1 MNENQVALDLTN
13 CDREPIHIPGAI
25 QPHGVLLALVEPELS
40 VLQVSANLSAKL
52 GLPIEA
58 TLRSP
63 LEAVFGRDRAGE
75 VRKALDE
82 ARAGESSR
90 LCLVLGGT
98 RFDGLVHRHQGLAL
112 LELEPTDPGTAPQ
125 WPHQPLHRAIVRLQ
139 SAAKLQELCDAVVSE
154 VRKLTGFDRVMVYQF
169 DEDGHGVVR
178 AELKEDEL
186 EPYLGLHYPAS
197 DIPRQARE
205 LYLKNWIRIIP
216 EARYTRCELVPSHRP
231 DTGAPLD
238 LSFCILRSVSPIHLE
253 YLANMGV
260 RASMSVSIVVR
271 ERLWGLVSCINHRA
285 PRAVPASLR
294 ADCEV
299 LARLTSLQISALEDR
314 EIALRRTARK
324 RGMQALAESMGAGDE
339 VLGALLT
346 SPVELLG
353 LVEGAGASVVHAG
366 EVSSCGNTPSAE
378 AVRAIGD
385 FIDRL
390 QGDTV
395 FSTQSLALELPEA
408 ARWKDVASGV
418 LSFGLPGQ
426 PPRRLLWFKPE
437 ILQTVSWG
445 GDPRKP
451 VDEQTPAKLHPRR
464 SFASWR
470 EEVRLR
476 SVAWTPGNLEAAE
489 DLRRRAIEIDLE
501 KQVRRAHSA
510 VQARD
515 DLVAVVSHDLKNP
528 LNVVQLQATL
538 LRTWAKEDTGE
549 RAQRLR
555 AVVDR
560 LQRSIDRM
568 DALIHDLLD
577 LAKIEAGRFVLRR
590 TVEPVTDVVEE
601 TLVILGP
608 LADAK
613 RIQLKVEQAP
623 DLTIELDRE
632 RIFQVLSNLVGN
644 AIKFT
649 PEEGR
654 VAIRVALE
662 QGSVVFSVTDSGPG
676 VSEEHV
682 DKLFHRYWQ
691 APARGR
697 LGSGLGL
704 YIAKGIVEAHGGR
717 IWVQRS
723 SAGGASFHF
732 TLPASP
738 RERRS

>member
-1 MNENQVALDLTN
+1 MPAR
-13 CDREPIHIPGAI
+13 CG
-25 QPHGVLLALVEPELS
+25 
-40 VLQVSANLSAKL
+40 
-52 GLPIEA
+52 
-58 TLRSP
+58 
-63 LEAVFGRDRAGE
+63 
-75 VRKALDE
+75 KALTE
-82 ARAGESSR
+82 ARAGDSSP
-90 LCLVLGGT
+90 LGLVFGGT

-112 LELEPTDPGTAPQ
+112 LELEPADPGPAPQ
-125 WPHQPLHRAIVRLQ
+125 RPHRPLHTAIVHLQ
-139 SAAKLQELCDAVVSE
+139 SAVTLQELCDAVVSE

-178 AELKEDEL
+178 AELKGDEL

-216 EARYTRCELVPSHRP
+216 DARYARCELVPSHRP

-238 LSFCILRSVSPIHLE
+238 LSSCILRSVSPIHLE

-260 RASMSVSIVVR
+260 RASMSVSIVFR
-271 ERLWGLVSCINHRA
+271 ERLWGLVSCVNHSG
-285 PRAVPASLR
+285 PRAVPASVR

-314 EIALRRTARK
+314 EVAFRRTARK
-324 RGMQALAESMGAGDE
+324 RGMEALAESMRAGDE

-346 SPVELLG
+346 SPVELVG
-353 LVEGAGASVVHAG
+353 LVDATGVSVVHDG
-366 EVSSCGNTPSAE
+366 EVSSSGDTPPAE

-395 FSTQSLALELPEA
+395 FSTQSLALELPEV

-418 LSFGLPGQ
+418 LGFGLPGQ
-426 PPRRLLWFKPE
+426 PRRRLLWFKPE
-437 ILQTVSWG
+437 FLQTVSWG
-445 GDPRKP
+445 VIRESRWISSRPRSSILVGP
-451 VDEQTPAKLHPRR
+451 LPCGVRR
-464 SFASWR
+464 FASDRYPGPR
-470 EEVRLR
+470 EI
-476 SVAWTPGNLEAAE
+476 S
-489 DLRRRAIEIDLE
+489 RRPRICAGARYEIDLE
-501 KQVRRAHSA
+501 KQVQRAHSA
-510 VQARD
+510 VRARD

-560 LQRSIDRM
+560 LQRSVDRM

-577 LAKIEAGRFVLRR
+577 LAKIEAGRFVLHR
-590 TVEPVTDVVEE
+590 TVEPITDVVEE

-613 RIQLKVEQAP
+613 RIRLKVEQAP

-654 VAIRVALE
+654 IALRVALE
-662 QGSVVFSVTDSGPG
+662 KDNVVFSVTDSGPG

-682 DKLFHRYWQ
+682 DKLFNRYWQ
-691 APARGR
+691 APAKGR
-697 LGSGLGL
+697 HGSGLGL

-738 RERRS
+738 SERRK